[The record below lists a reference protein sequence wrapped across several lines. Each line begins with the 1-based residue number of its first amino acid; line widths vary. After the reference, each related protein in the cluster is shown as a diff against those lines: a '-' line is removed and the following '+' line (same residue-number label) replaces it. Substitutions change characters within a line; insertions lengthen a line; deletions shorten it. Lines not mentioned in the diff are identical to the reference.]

1 MYTQTAFA
9 ANLFAGQVAVVT
21 GGGSGIGFATAQ
33 LLHALG
39 AQVALLGRRPEVLA
53 QAAAKIEGAEGMPA
67 AGAPAAPSS
76 GAVAGA
82 PASHGPRA
90 AAGAYGATQGARP
103 AAEGRPS
110 PRGEPPRVMVV
121 PCDIREPS
129 QVHSAVAAVLAQWG
143 RIDVLVNNAGG
154 QFAAPALAMGPR
166 GFAAV
171 VNNNLLGTYHMLR
184 EVAEAA
190 FFPRARGVV
199 VNVIMPLA
207 QGTPLMAHSG
217 AARAGVE
224 NLTRTLA
231 IEWAAQHVRLNCLA
245 PGVIQTDAMV
255 KNYPSQWV
263 EAAREATLVKR
274 LGTAR
279 EVACGIVYLASPL
292 AAFINGTTL
301 VMDGGAQLDSS
312 LYHLAGA

>member
-1 MYTQTAFA
+1 VYTQTAFA

-53 QAAAKIEGAEGMPA
+53 QAAEKIE
-67 AGAPAAPSS
+67 
-76 GAVAGA
+76 
-82 PASHGPRA
+82 ASARG
-90 AAGAYGATQGARP
+90 GGRP
-103 AAEGRPS
+103 AVQEGIQRS
-110 PRGEPPRVMVV
+110 GGPPRVMVAT
-121 PCDIREPS
+121 CDIREPP
-129 QVHSAVAAVLAQWG
+129 QVQQAVAAVLALWG

-154 QFAAPALAMGPR
+154 QFASPALAMGPR

-171 VNNNLLGTYHMLR
+171 VNNNLNGTYHMLR

-190 FFPRARGVV
+190 FFPRSRGVV

-245 PGVIQTDAMV
+245 PGVIQTDALV
-255 KNYPSQWV
+255 KSYPGPWV